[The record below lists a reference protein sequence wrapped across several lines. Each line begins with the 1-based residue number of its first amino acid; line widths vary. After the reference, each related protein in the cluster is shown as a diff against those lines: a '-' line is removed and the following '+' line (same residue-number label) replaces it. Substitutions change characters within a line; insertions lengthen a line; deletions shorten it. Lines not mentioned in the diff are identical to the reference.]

1 MLLSGSTK
9 DENLIPLRRGCRGM
23 FLLRRGRPHS
33 IWGHSQR
40 LRRFPPLIPL
50 IRGIFRGVFYAA
62 LRRHDENGD
71 HHEQ

>member
-9 DENLIPLRRGCRGM
+9 DENLIPLRRGSGGCSCCVVDGPTQ
-23 FLLRRGRPHS
+23 FGDTP
-33 IWGHSQR
+33 QR
-40 LRRFPPLIPL
+40 LRRFSPL